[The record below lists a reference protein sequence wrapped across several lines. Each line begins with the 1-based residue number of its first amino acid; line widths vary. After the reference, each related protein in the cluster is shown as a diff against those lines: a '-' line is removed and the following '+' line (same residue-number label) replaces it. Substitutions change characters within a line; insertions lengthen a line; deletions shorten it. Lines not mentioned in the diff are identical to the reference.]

1 MGGQKDKFAN
11 LVHRLEAAGHAG
23 ESACYCG
30 TGLHDQIQSSTYRS
44 PEVLFFW
51 AIGREKKG
59 LGLIWAGGRKDLAA
73 KHPGVKFMAR
83 EMCSPGLQAERGW
96 GDGSAQAVC
105 CTFLWGRKGE
115 QAEETAGEVKLW
127 GYNSLCAL
135 CTAAREGLER
145 TEVVTDHLNPTG
157 HPCATR
163 TLLPTCYQ
171 PPHSSFCS
179 FSHLPADSPVSAGG
193 YRGAAAARTP
203 SGWIPGMGE
212 SGRLH

>member
-23 ESACYCG
+23 ESACCCG

-145 TEVVTDHLNPTG
+145 TEAVTDHLNPTG

-163 TLLPTCYQ
+163 TLLPTC
-171 PPHSSFCS
+171 
-179 FSHLPADSPVSAGG
+179 
-193 YRGAAAARTP
+193 
-203 SGWIPGMGE
+203 
-212 SGRLH
+212 